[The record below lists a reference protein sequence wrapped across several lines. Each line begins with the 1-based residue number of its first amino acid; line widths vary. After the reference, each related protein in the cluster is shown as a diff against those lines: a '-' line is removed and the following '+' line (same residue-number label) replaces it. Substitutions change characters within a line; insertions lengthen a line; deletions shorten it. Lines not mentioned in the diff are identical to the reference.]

1 MIVYNTRCTIDFP
14 TYGMLIPQF
23 GSRSAQVIDYL
34 LGDPQLGERTGQ
46 WLYDGPLPCIER
58 EDLIRAHNPAYV
70 DALLSDT
77 PEPPLMQTF
86 ELLDDA
92 GNYHRYDPSQAK
104 RPLADIVKPELAN
117 VAGTYQAC
125 LLALEQGFGYF
136 LGGGMHHAMR
146 DQGRGFCV
154 FNDLVI
160 ALFKLLALGR
170 IRRAWVVDVDAHR
183 GDGTAE
189 LCVDEERIKCLSIHM
204 AKGWPLDTA
213 ALDPEGNLRRERYPG
228 DVDIPIPAGGEDA
241 YLPSLTQ
248 GLRLLETM
256 DTQGLPD
263 LAVVVAGSDPYEK
276 DRLPGTAALRLNLD
290 QLIARDSFLYDFFAK
305 RSVPQA
311 YLMAGGYGP
320 DCWKVSARFIQ
331 DVLHKRLAATAL

>member
-1 MIVYNTRCTIDFP
+1 
-14 TYGMLIPQF
+14 MLIPQF
-23 GSRSAQVIDYL
+23 GSRSAQVIEYL
-34 LGDPQLGERTGQ
+34 TADKQLGRCSEQ
-46 WLYDGPLPCIER
+46 WLHDGPLPHIGR
-58 EDLIRAHNPAYV
+58 DDLVRAHNPAYV

-77 PEPPLMQTF
+77 PEASLMETF
-86 ELLDDA
+86 ELLDA
-92 GNYHRYDPSQAK
+92 SGNYHRYDPGQAR

-125 LLALEQGFGYF
+125 LLALEKGFGYF

-146 DQGRGFCV
+146 SGGRGFCV

-160 ALFKLLALGR
+160 ALFKLLHEAR

-204 AKGWPLDTA
+204 ANGWPLDTA
-213 ALDPEGNLRRERYPG
+213 PLDSEGNLKRERYPG
-228 DVDIPIPAGGEDA
+228 DVDIPIPAGGEEA
-241 YLPSLTQ
+241 YLPALTQ
-248 GLRLLETM
+248 GLLLLEAM

-263 LAVVVAGSDPYEK
+263 LVVVVAGSDPYEK
-276 DRLPGTAALRLNLD
+276 DRLPSTADLSLSLE
-290 QLIARDSFLYDFFAK
+290 QITARDKFIYDFFAK

-311 YLMAGGYGP
+311 HLMSGGYGP
-320 DCWKVSARFIQ
+320 DCWEVSARFIQ
-331 DVLHKRLAATAL
+331 HVLCDRFALPTEP